1 MNGVIGDIDLIIPEN
16 KEICSIEHPVDF
28 QFFDNLEEF
37 LRNKEITFEMRVSH
51 GMTENIRLH
60 SESLDGDL
68 ISELLEFLR
77 KTEESPKIIHFPVY
91 DGIMETYSSWSQVQ
105 NEIQVSIKKI

>member
-16 KEICSIEHPVDF
+16 KEICSIEHPNDF

-37 LRNKEITFEMRVSH
+37 LRSNEITFEMRVLCF
-51 GMTENIRLH
+51 GTDIIRLY
-60 SESLDGDL
+60 SDSLNGEL

-77 KTEESPKIIHFPVY
+77 KTGESPKIIHFPIT
-91 DGIMETYSSWSQVQ
+91 DGIMETYGSWSQVQ
-105 NEIQVSIKKI
+105 NKIQASIE